1 MGTKM
6 IKDPVHGY
14 IKIHDD
20 YMKKIIDSCEF
31 QRLRNIR
38 QTSYDSLYPGS
49 SHNRFIH
56 SLGVYYLGVKA
67 LSAFEQNIEE
77 QNDLKRK
84 LDKLEEWGSFK
95 RTFELGCL
103 LHDVG
108 HTPFSHTGES
118 FLLFAKQKDKY
129 KLMNKRRRQSE
140 EPQVSML
147 YNNLLDIM
155 EDNSSGEEFELFVE
169 DFAQTIE
176 GSSDYVSGKKA
187 PAPHEIMS
195 VIVAIDTYKEYLKL
209 ENVDIDLFGRMILGI
224 CYKSSSN
231 FKTGVRNAL
240 IQMLNS
246 SIIDV
251 DRLDYIIRDTQ
262 MSGFDSTSID
272 IERLLESV
280 TLIHDK
286 QTCGYDFGYKK
297 NALSTIVNV
306 VLAHDAERRWI
317 QGHPVVMYD
326 SFLIKKCIDT
336 VEQEFKAKGTVS
348 SIFQKEAF
356 TNKGIRLQNQL
367 NMRLMNDG
375 DIIFLMKQIKKEHPM
390 SEYLDE
396 YLSRDHRKSPIWKSE
411 AEFKLLLKEFSSS
424 QQRILMDT
432 FAAEGEKDN
441 GNSLGST
448 LNEDR
453 IAELRN
459 EIAEMQRDN
468 AQKKDEDIE
477 NTIEN
482 KKRQVFW
489 LKSLCEF
496 RKKRNIK
503 FDIHNQKTEVFCSR
517 INSLSDMGIKIWYD
531 QFEKSEAI
539 GEVLKLYNTD
549 EKRGKMEGDNGDSKE
564 SIRLFYLY
572 IKKSGAF
579 SLKDFID
586 FLKETMK
593 KYENILKRGSVDDS
607 EIELD

>member
-67 LSAFEQNIEE
+67 FSAFERNIIGQSE
-77 QNDLKRK
+77 LKNK
-84 LDKLEEWGSFK
+84 LDKLKDWGSF
-95 RTFELGCL
+95 RHTFELACL

-108 HTPFSHTGES
+108 HTPFSHTGEG
-118 FLLFAKQKDKY
+118 FLLFAKQQDKY
-129 KLMNKRRRQSE
+129 KIMHKRRGQSE
-140 EPQVSML
+140 DPQVSTL
-147 YNNLLDIM
+147 YNNLLDTM
-155 EDNSSGEEFELFVE
+155 RDNLKVKEFESFTE
-169 DFAQTIE
+169 DFVQTIE
-176 GSSDYVSGKKA
+176 GSSDYVSGRKA

-195 VIVAIDTYKEYLKL
+195 VIVAIDTYKEYLKD

-231 FKTGVRNAL
+231 FKTGVKNAL

-280 TLIHDK
+280 TLIYDK
-286 QTCGYDFGYKK
+286 QSCGYYFGYKK

-326 SFLIKKCIDT
+326 SFLIKKCINT
-336 VEQEFKAKGTVS
+336 VEQEFKAEEEIS

-356 TNKGIRLQNQL
+356 TKKGIRLQNQL
-367 NMRLMNDG
+367 SMRLMNDG
-375 DIIFLMKQIKKEHPM
+375 DIIFLMKQIQEGHPM
-390 SEYLDE
+390 SGYLDE

-411 AEFKLLLKEFSSS
+411 AEFRLLLKEFTPR
-424 QQRILMDT
+424 QQKILMDT
-432 FAAEGEKDN
+432 FAAEGERDN

-448 LNEDR
+448 LNEER
-453 IAELRN
+453 IIELKI

-468 AQKKDEDIE
+468 AQEKDEDIE

-489 LKSLCEF
+489 LNSLRGFCM
-496 RKKRNIK
+496 KRNII
-503 FDIHNQKTEVFCSR
+503 FDIHNQKTEIFCSK
-517 INSLSDMGIKIWYD
+517 INSLRDMGIKIWYE
-531 QFEKSEAI
+531 QFEKAETI

-549 EKRGKMEGDNGDSKE
+549 EKEGRMEGGKGQTNE

-572 IKKSGAF
+572 IKKGDTF
-579 SLKDFID
+579 SLKDFIS
-586 FLKETMK
+586 FLKETVE
-593 KYENILKRGSVDDS
+593 KYEKILKSGSID
-607 EIELD
+607 EKW

>member
-67 LSAFEQNIEE
+67 FSAFERNIIGQSE
-77 QNDLKRK
+77 LKNK
-84 LDKLEEWGSFK
+84 LDKLKDWGSF
-95 RTFELGCL
+95 RHTFELACL

-108 HTPFSHTGES
+108 HTPFSHTGEG
-118 FLLFAKQKDKY
+118 FLLFAKQQDKY
-129 KLMNKRRRQSE
+129 KIMHKRRGQSE
-140 EPQVSML
+140 DPQVSTL
-147 YNNLLDIM
+147 YNNLLDTM
-155 EDNSSGEEFELFVE
+155 RDNLKAKEFESFTE
-169 DFAQTIE
+169 DFVQTIE
-176 GSSDYVSGKKA
+176 GSSDYISGRKA

-195 VIVAIDTYKEYLKL
+195 VIVAIDTYKEYLKD

-231 FKTGVRNAL
+231 FKTGVKNAL

-280 TLIHDK
+280 TLIYDK
-286 QTCGYDFGYKK
+286 QSCGYYFGYKK

-326 SFLIKKCIDT
+326 SFLIKKCINT
-336 VEQEFKAKGTVS
+336 VEQEFKAEEEIS

-356 TNKGIRLQNQL
+356 TKKGIRLQNQL
-367 NMRLMNDG
+367 SMRLMNDG
-375 DIIFLMKQIKKEHPM
+375 DIIFLMKQIQEGHPM
-390 SEYLDE
+390 SGYLDE

-411 AEFKLLLKEFSSS
+411 AEFRLLLKEFTPR
-424 QQRILMDT
+424 QQKILMDT
-432 FAAEGEKDN
+432 FAAEGERDN

-448 LNEDR
+448 LNEER
-453 IAELRN
+453 IIELKI

-468 AQKKDEDIE
+468 AQEKDEDIE

-489 LKSLCEF
+489 LNSLREF
-496 RKKRNIK
+496 CMKRNII
-503 FDIHNQKTEVFCSR
+503 FDIHNQKTEIFCSK
-517 INSLSDMGIKIWYD
+517 INSLRDMGIKIWYE
-531 QFEKSEAI
+531 QFEKAETI

-549 EKRGKMEGDNGDSKE
+549 EKEGRMEGGKGQTNE

-572 IKKSGAF
+572 IKKGDTF
-579 SLKDFID
+579 SLKDFIS
-586 FLKETMK
+586 FLKETVE
-593 KYENILKRGSVDDS
+593 KYEKILKSGSID
-607 EIELD
+607 EKW